1 MAAPDAPARLLEVP
15 PPVPDDIADDSRSRT
30 AVSAPPSAPPDAF
43 ATLAETFGLDV
54 TPRDDDDDGDPRG
67 LVVAAASDIGTPV
80 AEEHARDAIRE
91 GTTTPPVR
99 DTTPRTPEDDSAEDD
114 TDAMDAEVDQINPAF
129 TKPEVVAIVGI
140 LGSLDPTKQR
150 DAHDVMLRAS
160 GGIDEIPEDL
170 MELSTNALASVDEF
184 LRGTFLFISVRAISY
199 NLRIYRCAHPP
210 DPSRTPRSHRRGR
223 RDECRQGNGRS
234 RRDGEEGPGRDKGEG
249 HGDGDG

>member
-15 PPVPDDIADDSRSRT
+15 PVLDDISDDSRSRT
-30 AVSAPPSAPPDAF
+30 AVSAPPSAPSDAF

-54 TPRDDDDDGDPRG
+54 TAPHDDDDDGDPRG

-99 DTTPRTPEDDSAEDD
+99 DTTPPTPEDDSAADD
-114 TDAMDAEVDQINPAF
+114 TDEMNAEVDQINPAF

-140 LGSLDPTKQR
+140 LGSLDPTMQR

-184 LRGTFLFISVRAISY
+184 LRGTFLFVSVRAISE
-199 NLRIYRCAHPP
+199 
-210 DPSRTPRSHRRGR
+210 S
-223 RDECRQGNGRS
+223 
-234 RRDGEEGPGRDKGEG
+234 
-249 HGDGDG
+249 

>member
-15 PPVPDDIADDSRSRT
+15 PPALDDISDDSRSRT

-54 TPRDDDDDGDPRG
+54 TPRDDDDDGGDPRDM
-67 LVVAAASDIGTPV
+67 VVAAASDIGTPV
-80 AEEHARDAIRE
+80 GDEHARDAIRE

-99 DTTPRTPEDDSAEDD
+99 DTTPRTPEDDSAADD
-114 TDAMDAEVDQINPAF
+114 TDEMDAEVEEIINPAF
-129 TKPEVVAIVGI
+129 TKQEVVAIVGI
-140 LGSLDPTKQR
+140 LGSLDPMKQR

-184 LRGTFLFISVRAISY
+184 LRGTFLFVSVRAISE
-199 NLRIYRCAHPP
+199 
-210 DPSRTPRSHRRGR
+210 S
-223 RDECRQGNGRS
+223 
-234 RRDGEEGPGRDKGEG
+234 
-249 HGDGDG
+249 

>member
-15 PPVPDDIADDSRSRT
+15 PVLDDISDDSRSRT

-54 TPRDDDDDGDPRG
+54 TPRDDDDDGGDPRDM
-67 LVVAAASDIGTPV
+67 VVAAASDIGTPV
-80 AEEHARDAIRE
+80 GDEHARDAIRE

-99 DTTPRTPEDDSAEDD
+99 DTTPRAPEDDSAEDD
-114 TDAMDAEVDQINPAF
+114 TDEMDAEVINPAF

-140 LGSLDPTKQR
+140 LGSLDPTMQR

-184 LRGTFLFISVRAISY
+184 LRGTFLFVSVRAISE
-199 NLRIYRCAHPP
+199 
-210 DPSRTPRSHRRGR
+210 S
-223 RDECRQGNGRS
+223 
-234 RRDGEEGPGRDKGEG
+234 
-249 HGDGDG
+249 